1 MKARGGY
8 IYIVSNKTRSTVYT
22 GVSSNLYARIY
33 QHKYENGSY
42 FTNKYNCIDLI
53 YYQFFS
59 DIETAIRREKKVK
72 KWNRAWKDKLIR
84 DFNPTLRVLFD
95 EVKDMQ

>member
-1 MKARGGY
+1 MKANGGY

-22 GVSSNLYARIY
+22 GVTSNLYARIY

-42 FTNKYNCIDLI
+42 FTNKYNCTDLI

-84 DFNPTLRVLFD
+84 DFNPTLRDLFD